1 MAFSP
6 DSEFLSQTLSGLPM
20 AVMLTDSD
28 RVVRWVN
35 AWFTKV
41 TGYTVDDIVGRNAAI
56 LDAQL
61 AADAEPT
68 RAAEPGAQWKRRSLG
83 LRKSGECYELEV
95 AVGPAPGKATD
106 LLVWILRDLT
116 ADGREPEAALNTGD
130 LQTGRRYT
138 ELVEPTIPLAPIG
151 NDLSAAMSFDITRQR
166 KAEQLYSLISE
177 NSADVIWLYSLTEQ
191 RCVYISPSVWKLRGF
206 TPDEVL
212 KQSAAEALPPDAI
225 RSAMAEMEER
235 IAALGAGDETARVRT
250 ANVRFLRKDGTSVLT
265 ETVTTILSDEEGR
278 ATHIVAVSRDIT
290 ERHRLE
296 EALLQSEEK
305 FSKLFYS
312 SPAVT
317 LLVDVQ
323 DGDRFLEVNAAFESF
338 LGYRREEVIG
348 RTTTHLGVWAV
359 PAEQRE
365 LIEQLRATGKV
376 FGRELHFRRKN
387 GEVATGLVSAEMVE
401 LKGKTCVLATTI
413 DITERKAAE
422 EALRRSE
429 RKSSMIFQSSPAA
442 KSLNDLEDGS
452 RFVDVNEAFERVTGY
467 RRDEVIGRTISEVG
481 LWVDSSDANAANE
494 QLRSTGRVRAFE
506 HRFRK
511 KNGEIGVGL
520 LSVETLQIEGKR
532 HAICANIVITERKRA
547 EEALVQSNLR
557 LQLAVASGK
566 LGIWERDIQSGA
578 LVWNDRMYEMYG
590 LANAGTPQSYE
601 VWRAAL
607 HPDDRDR
614 LTGAIEAA
622 LRGERQYDEE
632 YRVIHPD
639 GTVRYIKADGLV
651 VRDAEGHPLRIIG
664 LNRDVTEAQRVAEER
679 ERLQAQL
686 VQAQKMESIGRL
698 AGGVAHDFNNLLTV
712 INGYSRMALSQM
724 STADPLYLYLDEILK
739 AGERATALTRQLL
752 AFSRKQV
759 LQPRVLD
766 LNAVVG
772 EMRSILQRLVGE
784 DVDVQFALVAE
795 SPMVH
800 ADPHQLQQVIMNL
813 AVNSRDAM
821 PEGGKLIVATGFV
834 TRDADSK
841 LCPEVPAGSCATL
854 AVTDSGTGMD
864 ETTRLRIF
872 EPFFTTKEIGKG
884 TGLGLSMVQGIVMQS
899 GGHIEVESKPGTGT
913 TFRIYLP
920 ALAGAEAD
928 TPEPFA
934 GPVLH
939 GRETILVVEDQE
951 EVRNLAVTVLRNF
964 GYRVIP
970 AAGAAEAL
978 IVCEQKGT
986 PIDLVLT
993 DVVMPH
999 MSGRELVAR
1008 IAGLRSGIKVL
1019 YMSGYT
1025 DDIGLRQQAAGDDA
1039 GFIQKPFAPEDLA
1052 GKIRAVLG
1060 VPVPAA
1066 RILVADDDAGVR
1078 SFLCAVLKEARY
1090 AVSEAA
1096 DGKQALRE
1104 AAARPVDL
1112 VITDLVMPEQE
1123 GIETIRALR
1132 RDMSGVRIIAISG
1145 AFGGMFLQTARMLGA
1160 DAVLEKPVTADALL
1174 DTVAEVLKSRR

>member
-1 MAFSP
+1 M
-6 DSEFLSQTLSGLPM
+6 
-20 AVMLTDSD
+20 
-28 RVVRWVN
+28 
-35 AWFTKV
+35 
-41 TGYTVDDIVGRNAAI
+41 
-56 LDAQL
+56 
-61 AADAEPT
+61 
-68 RAAEPGAQWKRRSLG
+68 
-83 LRKSGECYELEV
+83 
-95 AVGPAPGKATD
+95 
-106 LLVWILRDLT
+106 
-116 ADGREPEAALNTGD
+116 
-130 LQTGRRYT
+130 
-138 ELVEPTIPLAPIG
+138 
-151 NDLSAAMSFDITRQR
+151 
-166 KAEQLYSLISE
+166 
-177 NSADVIWLYSLTEQ
+177 YSLTEQ
-191 RCVYISPSVWKLRGF
+191 RCVYISPSVRKLRGF

-212 KQSAAEALPPDAI
+212 AQSAAEALPPDAI
-225 RSAMAEMEER
+225 QSAMAEIEER

-250 ANVRFLRKDGTSVLT
+250 ANVWFLRKDGTSVLT
-265 ETVTTILSDEEGR
+265 ETVSTILSNEEGR

-296 EALLQSEEK
+296 EALRQSEQK

-312 SPAVT
+312 GPAVT
-317 LLVDVQ
+317 LLVDLH
-323 DGDRFLEVNAAFESF
+323 DGDRILEVNAAFENF

-348 RTTTHLGVWAV
+348 RTTTDVGVWAV
-359 PAEQRE
+359 PAEQGE

-376 FGRELHFRRKN
+376 FGREVHFRRKN

-442 KSLNDLEDGS
+442 KSLNDLEDDG
-452 RFVDVNEAFERVTGY
+452 RFVDVNEAFEKVTGY

-481 LWVDSSDANAANE
+481 LWVDSSDDIAAKE
-494 QLRSTGRVRAFE
+494 QLRSTGRLRAFE

-511 KNGEIGVGL
+511 KNGEIGIGL

-532 HAICANIVITERKRA
+532 HAICSNIVITERKRA
-547 EEALVQSNLR
+547 EEALSQSNLR

-578 LVWNDRMYEMYG
+578 LVWDDRMYEMYG
-590 LANAGTPQSYE
+590 VAKAGTPPSYDL
-601 VWRAAL
+601 WRAAV

-614 LTGAIEAA
+614 LIGAIEAA

-639 GTVRYIKADGLV
+639 GTVRYIKSEGLV
-651 VRDAEGHPLRIIG
+651 VRDAEGRPLRIIG
-664 LNRDVTEAQRVAEER
+664 LNRDVTEARHATEER

-724 STADPLYLYLDEILK
+724 STADPLHLYLDEIRK
-739 AGERATALTRQLL
+739 AGERATALTKQLL

-772 EMRSILQRLVGE
+772 EMRSILQRLMGE
-784 DVDVQFALVAE
+784 DVDVQFALAAE
-795 SPMVH
+795 SPVVH

-821 PEGGKLIVATGFV
+821 PEGGTLIVETGFV
-834 TRDADSK
+834 TRDDAYGR
-841 LCPEVPAGSCATL
+841 LCPEVRAGSYATL

-884 TGLGLSMVQGIVMQS
+884 TGLGLSMAQGIVMQS
-899 GGHIEVESKPGTGT
+899 GGHIEVESKPGAGT

-928 TPEPFA
+928 TPEPFT

-951 EVRNLAVTVLRNF
+951 EVRNLAVAVLRSF

-978 IVCEQKGT
+978 IVCEQRGT

-999 MSGRELVAR
+999 LNGRELVAR

-1019 YMSGYT
+1019 FMSGYT
-1025 DDIGLRQQAAGDDA
+1025 DDIGLRQPAAGDDA
-1039 GFIQKPFAPEDLA
+1039 GFIQKPFTPEDLA
-1052 GKIRAVLG
+1052 GKIRAALG
-1060 VPVPAA
+1060 VPAPTA

-1132 RDMSGVRIIAISG
+1132 RDMSSVRIIAISG